1 MAENLTQEKTLSPAF
16 VIIPLGFAVCAS
28 LFGDLALFAVLP
40 TRTETIGISV
50 ASLGVIFGIHRLI
63 RIPGNSIGGMIIN
76 KGPRK
81 TYFLVGML
89 LAFISTLGYG
99 VLTGLLPFVLLR
111 IIWGCAW
118 ILIYISSMTMLID
131 VTTTGNRGKWNGIY
145 NIWYLFGIAGGSLS
159 GGYLADVI
167 GYQRSMYVCAG
178 VTLLGVLV
186 TLFFIPETNPNQNAC
201 ALDKNQQKT
210 RPLKVLRQLWT
221 STVDTIRSTPGML
234 IIVLLYMIT
243 QFVGEG
249 VALSTISLLLK
260 EKFGELVSFSWTTL
274 GVASVSG
281 ILISARYLISGISS
295 PLVGNISDQLNNRKL
310 LLSIG
315 MALGIAS
322 FVVIGYSS
330 SLQWITLGILLNAIS
345 GSALL
350 VLLGTALGDISPEG
364 EEGQIVGIYATFGD
378 MGSALGP
385 LFAYLILPIVS
396 LPTVYMLC
404 GVLFL
409 VGLIL
414 TQKIRF
420 V

>member
-1 MAENLTQEKTLSPAF
+1 MTDHIVQEKTLSPAF
-16 VIIPLGFAVCAS
+16 VIMPLGFAVCVS

-40 TRTETIGISV
+40 TRTEVIGISV

-63 RIPGNSIGGMIIN
+63 RIPGNPIGGLFIN
-76 KGPRK
+76 KGRRK
-81 TYFLVGML
+81 TYFLAGML

-99 VLTGLLPFVLLR
+99 MVTGLLPFILLR
-111 IIWGCAW
+111 ITWGCAW

-145 NIWYLFGIAGGSLS
+145 NIWYLFGIAGGSLA

-167 GYQRSMYVCAG
+167 GYQQAMYVCAG
-178 VTLLGVLV
+178 MTLVGVLV
-186 TLFFIPETNPNQNAC
+186 SLFIPESNPKQNFR
-201 ALDKNQQKT
+201 LLGDERQKT
-210 RPLKVLRQLWT
+210 HPIKTLQQLWT
-221 STVDTIRSTPGML
+221 STVNTIKNTPGML

-260 EKFGELVSFSWTTL
+260 EKFGEFVSFSWTTL
-274 GVASVSG
+274 GIASVSG
-281 ILISARYLISGISS
+281 MLISARYILSGVSS

-315 MALGIAS
+315 MFLGIAS
-322 FVVIGYSS
+322 FLVIGYSS

-350 VLLGTALGDISPEG
+350 VLLGALLGDISSEG
-364 EEGQIVGIYATFGD
+364 AEGQMVGIYATFGD

-385 LFAYLILPIVS
+385 LFAYLILPIVN

-409 VGLIL
+409 IGLAL
-414 TQKIRF
+414 TQRIEF
-420 V
+420 A